1 MVDTIKIPA
10 EELVDGDTFTLK
22 TLTRGTITGIICG
35 HPTIFRKEVHL
46 KYVTL
51 HDNRYKYLVVDLGEE
66 VEVDEMLQKPEPR
79 ENCLAKIKAIKR
91 IKL

>member
-10 EELVDGDTFTLK
+10 EELVDGDTFTLE

-35 HPTIFRKEVHL
+35 HPTLFRKEVHL

-51 HDNRYKYLVVDLGEE
+51 HDDKYKYLTVDLGEE
-66 VEVDEMLQKPEPR
+66 VEVDNM
-79 ENCLAKIKAIKR
+79 
-91 IKL
+91 

>member
-35 HPTIFRKEVHL
+35 HPT
-46 KYVTL
+46 
-51 HDNRYKYLVVDLGEE
+51 E
-66 VEVDEMLQKPEPR
+66 VELKEDERGPNSVKHMK
-79 ENCLAKIKAIKR
+79 IKR